1 MNPIKSKFKL
11 FYNSILCVI
20 LFCLTLLAGCA
31 ANKAYESV
39 PELVSINLVDRSGM
53 SETIS
58 QKDRLKQYSTV
69 DFLESQSYQKIL
81 RVYAR
86 DSLGSIK
93 AIITSY
99 HPNGQIKQYLEV
111 SDNRAFGSY
120 REWFLD
126 GTLKLETHVIGGV
139 ADLTTAAEKSWLFD
153 GCSQIFNE
161 SGNLIAS
168 IEYSKGELVGT
179 SRYYHSNG
187 NLWRT
192 VPFCKNLVEGVVEVY
207 LEDGSLFQ
215 TSEFS
220 QDVKNGKTLRYWPN
234 KRLSSDE
241 TYMEGRLIT
250 AYYYD
255 LNGQIVAEIQDGQG
269 YRAAFAK
276 ETISELQEFNDG
288 SLQGKIQVFDLQSNL
303 IKIYHVRNEVK
314 HGEEIEFYPSSD
326 QPKISISWMDGKIH
340 GQVKTWY
347 QNGVLETTREMT
359 NNAKNGLF
367 TAWYLDGSVMF
378 IESYDHDKLAK
389 GKYFKKQEKTP
400 VSEVTDGN
408 GTATLH
414 DANGNFVKKIKYRNS
429 KPDS

>member
-1 MNPIKSKFKL
+1 MNPTKSIIILL
-11 FYNSILCVI
+11 FNIL
-20 LFCLTLLAGCA
+20 LCLTLFVGCI
-31 ANKAYESV
+31 ANRRSELI
-39 PELVSINLVDRSGM
+39 PELASINLVDRSGM

-58 QKDRLKQYSTV
+58 QKERLEQYATV

-99 HPNGQIKQYLEV
+99 HLNGQIKQYLEV
-111 SDNRAFGSY
+111 SDNRAYGSY

-168 IEYSKGELVGT
+168 IEYSKGELVGI

-192 VPFCKNLVEGVVEVY
+192 VPFCKNLVDGVVEIY

-215 TSEFS
+215 SSQFL
-220 QDVKNGKTLRYWPN
+220 QDVKHGKTLRYWPSTA
-234 KRLSSDE
+234 LSIDE
-241 TYMEGRLIT
+241 TYVEGRLVN

-255 LNGQIVAEIQDGQG
+255 LNGQVVAEIQEGQG

-276 ETISELQEFNDG
+276 ESISELQEFNDG
-288 SLQGKIQVFDLQSNL
+288 LLDGKIQVFDLQSNI
-303 IKIYHVRNEVK
+303 IKIYHVKNEMK

-326 QPKISISWMDGKIH
+326 KPKISIYWVDGKIH

-347 QNGVLETTREMT
+347 QDGVPETQREMT
-359 NNAKNGLF
+359 NNSKNGLF
-367 TAWYLDGSVMF
+367 TAWYHDGSVMF
-378 IESYDHDKLAK
+378 LESYEHDKLAK
-389 GKYFKKQEKTP
+389 GKYFKKQENFP
-400 VSEVTDGN
+400 VSEVTEGN